1 MRINSLEK
9 EFKGRNRGWMT
20 LSVLRALSLLMFLWI
35 CHTSAF
41 SQMGSYAT
49 YSDSWVD
56 DSAPANIVIV
66 SSGVT
71 QDHYNSYGHT
81 YWVQTTLTSPSNR
94 ISRLI

>member
-41 SQMGSYAT
+41 SQMGSY
-49 YSDSWVD
+49 V
-56 DSAPANIVIV
+56 
-66 SSGVT
+66 G
-71 QDHYNSYGHT
+71 G
-81 YWVQTTLTSPSNR
+81 
-94 ISRLI
+94 